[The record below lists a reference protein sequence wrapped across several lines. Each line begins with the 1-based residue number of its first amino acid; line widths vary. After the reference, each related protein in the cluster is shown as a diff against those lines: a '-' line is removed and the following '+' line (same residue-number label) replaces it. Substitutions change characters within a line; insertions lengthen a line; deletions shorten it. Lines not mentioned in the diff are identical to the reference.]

1 MVLVSRNHAG
11 FYCDVD
17 YTWRESVS
25 FIDEIPGTEDWK
37 VGYSSHVSDVSFHFV
52 LEKE

>member
-25 FIDEIPGTEDWK
+25 VNDEIPGTEE
-37 VGYSSHVSDVSFHFV
+37 VGYSSHVSDVSFYFV